1 MFSDGE
7 KKRRVEAVRGLMQ
20 DEKLDVLLTIGNGC
34 VGTNAYGCF
43 RFLTAAN
50 VVLRAAVCIVFSMFQ
65 PRWYCRL
72 RDILRGIE
80 KCWNRD

>member
-34 VGTNAYGCF
+34 VGTNAYDYRLLGKQ
-43 RFLTAAN
+43 
-50 VVLRAAVCIVFSMFQ
+50 AVAV
-65 PRWYCRL
+65 
-72 RDILRGIE
+72 G
-80 KCWNRD
+80 

>member
-7 KKRRVEAVRGLMQ
+7 KKRRVEAVRKARCVVDDRKWMRRNQCVWLFP
-20 DEKLDVLLTIGNGC
+20 LFNGC
-34 VGTNAYGCF
+34 QC
-43 RFLTAAN
+43 
-50 VVLRAAVCIVFSMFQ
+50 VLRAAVCIVFSMFQ

>member
-34 VGTNAYGCF
+34 VGTNA
-43 RFLTAAN
+43 
-50 VVLRAAVCIVFSMFQ
+50 
-65 PRWYCRL
+65 
-72 RDILRGIE
+72 
-80 KCWNRD
+80 

>member
-43 RFLTAAN
+43 RLQAICKLCCGRPA
-50 VVLRAAVCIVFSMFQ
+50 
-65 PRWYCRL
+65 
-72 RDILRGIE
+72 
-80 KCWNRD
+80 

>member
-50 VVLRAAVCIVFSMFQ
+50 V
-65 PRWYCRL
+65 Y
-72 RDILRGIE
+72 
-80 KCWNRD
+80 

>member
-50 VVLRAAVCIVFSMFQ
+50 VYYGLQSALFSMFQ

>member
-43 RFLTAAN
+43 RFLTAASGVIFHSFH
-50 VVLRAAVCIVFSMFQ
+50 VVFNISTVDN
-65 PRWYCRL
+65 PYTRWISCGKYTDC
-72 RDILRGIE
+72 E
-80 KCWNRD
+80 